1 MASQAASGGTPTAGP
16 AVAVV
21 VGEEELLVER
31 AVARLVAAASAATG
45 QDGQPGGGPGPF
57 PAGSGVHEVSGG
69 ALGPGDLSAL
79 TAPSLFGGGCV
90 VVVRDAHNAGKDVA
104 EELTRLA
111 AEPPPDVRL
120 VVTHAGGAKGKALLA
135 SLAGN
140 GARVMEFPKITRVS
154 DRMDFVREEF
164 RAAGR
169 TVDDGGVR
177 ALIDALGSDL
187 REIASACAQL
197 AADTTGVIGQPEV
210 ARYYR
215 GRAEASGFSVADRA
229 VEGRL
234 PDALELLRWAL
245 AVGVAPVLISSGLAQ
260 GVRLLGRVSGAPR
273 GRGSAELAAEVGAP
287 PWKIDRVRQQLRG
300 WEPDGIA
307 RALGAVAEADAQVKG
322 EGTSPGYAL
331 EVAIRTIVACRSG
344 SAGHRAG
351 H

>member
-1 MASQAASGGTPTAGP
+1 MASQAASRGTLTGSP

-31 AVARLVAAASAATG
+31 AVARLVAAASAATAPAG
-45 QDGQPGGGPGPF
+45 AGEGPF

-69 ALGPGDLSAL
+69 ALGHGDLATL

-90 VVVRDAHNAGKDVA
+90 VVIRDAHNAGKDVA

-120 VVTHAGGAKGKALLA
+120 VVTHAGGARGKALLA
-135 SLAGN
+135 GLAGN
-140 GARVMEFPKITRVS
+140 GARVFEYSKITRVS

-169 TVDDGGVR
+169 TVNDGGVR

-187 REIASACAQL
+187 REIAAACAQL

-234 PDALELLRWAL
+234 SDALELLRWAL

>member
-1 MASQAASGGTPTAGP
+1 MASQTAAGAAATGTA

-31 AVARLVAAASAATG
+31 AVARLVAAASAAA
-45 QDGQPGGGPGPF
+45 GPGDPA
-57 PAGSGVHEVSGG
+57 AGSGPLQQPVGAHEVAGG
-69 ALGPGDLSAL
+69 ALSPGELASL

-90 VVVRDAHNAGKDVA
+90 VVIRDAHNVGKDVA
-104 EELTRLA
+104 GELARLA

-120 VVTHAGGAKGKALLA
+120 VVTHAGGARGKALLA
-135 SLAGN
+135 SLAGS
-140 GARVMEFPKITRVS
+140 GARVIECPKITRVA

-164 RAAGR
+164 RVAGR
-169 TVDDGGVR
+169 TVNDGGVR

-197 AADTTGVIGQPEV
+197 TADTTGVIGPDVV

-234 PDALELLRWAL
+234 SDALELLRWAL

-260 GVRLLGRVSGAPR
+260 GVRLLGRVSAAPKGQR
-273 GRGSAELAAEVGAP
+273 SADLAAEVGAP

-351 H
+351 R

>member
-45 QDGQPGGGPGPF
+45 
-57 PAGSGVHEVSGG
+57 PAGDAEGPSPDRGGVHEVSGG
-69 ALGPGDLSAL
+69 ALGHGDLAAL

-90 VVVRDAHNAGKDVA
+90 VVIRDAHNAGKDVA

-135 SLAGN
+135 GLAGN
-140 GARVMEFPKITRVS
+140 GARVLEYPKITRVS
-154 DRMDFVREEF
+154 DRMDFVRQEF

-169 TVDDGGVR
+169 TINDGGVR

-234 PDALELLRWAL
+234 SDALELLRWAL

-344 SAGHRAG
+344 SLSRAG